1 MSIEVKFRRGT
12 TAEHSSFTGANG
24 EITIDTTI
32 KTLRVHDGVTTGG
45 VRIAKYSD
53 LGSAANLESISTN
66 VIPSANVTYDLGT
79 AELAWRDLYLSG
91 NTIYLADNK
100 ISTTGNTVTIAG
112 ANGQAVRLITDSI
125 AIGDVNNGTATVL
138 KSVDGKLN
146 TVSATDENVTQAT
159 NFANVSITN
168 LVLENVLGT
177 QYGGTGLSSFTKNG
191 VLFAANSSVLGFVTG
206 SAGKVM
212 QIGSGGTPEFDDLDG
227 GSFA

>member
-146 TVSATDENVTQAT
+146 TVDATDENITQAT